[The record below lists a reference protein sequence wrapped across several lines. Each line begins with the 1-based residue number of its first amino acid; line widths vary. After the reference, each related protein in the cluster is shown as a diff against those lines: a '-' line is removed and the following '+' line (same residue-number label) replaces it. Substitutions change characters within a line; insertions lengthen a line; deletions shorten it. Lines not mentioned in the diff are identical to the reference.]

1 MITLKYNHI
10 FKNNNFELNYY
21 FFFIL
26 KNFPTYYHKNFL
38 YIKYFLNSFR
48 LIDLNK
54 KISNTYNNY
63 KLNYTFE
70 SFKSNLIENSNKP
83 IKFNLNKIKTN
94 SVFKF
99 FNLIFLFNLSM
110 FNTIFRFNH
119 NFKLFYLYETSKQ
132 LIIID
137 SKKFINRWKDSY
149 DLIYNIFFYNY
160 NPLIFSTKFFKNETL
175 AINWNYNFF
184 DINLWNYFFPF
195 FVFKLNKY
203 THKSSFFFD
212 KLNQLGVNFF
222 LITDCTYHFK
232 NIHYMRKNNYYTIG
246 LVNVNLNPW
255 IVSYPIIS
263 FFDSFITQSFFF
275 KFLITTNKLV
285 NYTKFNFFK
294 KIWYNLKLK

>member
-1 MITLKYNHI
+1 MLTLNRDKI
-10 FKNNNFELNYY
+10 FKNNNLELNYY

-26 KNFPTYYHKNFL
+26 KNFPIYYNKNFF
-38 YIKYFLNSFR
+38 YIKYLLNSFK
-48 LIDLNK
+48 INNFNK
-54 KISNTYNNY
+54 KLLNVHNNY
-63 KLNYTFE
+63 KLNCVFE
-70 SFKSNLIENSNKP
+70 SFKTNLIENNTKP
-83 IKFNLNKIKTN
+83 VKFNVTKINSN

-137 SKKFINRWKDSY
+137 SKKFINRWKDAY
-149 DLIYNIFFYNY
+149 DLIFNIFLYNY
-160 NPLIFSTKFFKNETL
+160 NPLVFSTKFFKNETL

-203 THKSSFFFD
+203 THKSSFFFE
-212 KLNQLGVNFF
+212 KLNHLNVNFF

-255 IVSYPIIS
+255 IVSYPIVS

-275 KFLITTNKLV
+275 KFLITINKLV

-294 KIWYNLKLK
+294 NTWYNFKFK